1 MAAVEYQSPGT
12 VAEAI
17 ALLAAAGATAR
28 PLSGGTDLVVQMRS
42 GRVRP
47 GQVIH
52 LKRIP
57 EMIGISESDG
67 GFLIGAATPCA
78 VIGRHAALRAAWP
91 GVVEAACLI
100 GSAQVQGRASL
111 GGNLCNASPAAD
123 SAPALIA
130 ASAVCI
136 IASGQ
141 GMRELPI
148 EALHAGPGKTT
159 LKTGELL
166 QAIRLPAAAARGA
179 DAYLRLIPRTEMDI
193 AIVGAGAHLVLDA
206 AGRVQSARIGLGAVA
221 PTPVRA
227 DAAAAALVGHL
238 LDDAALGRMQEA
250 VRAACSPIDD
260 KRGTADYR
268 RRVAGVLARRVV
280 QAAYS
285 RAMARA
291 SGSSS

>member
-12 VAEAI
+12 MAEAI
-17 ALLAAAGATAR
+17 ALLAAAGAKAR

-42 GRVRP
+42 GRVKP
-47 GQVIH
+47 GQVID

-57 EMIGISESDG
+57 EMIGITEAKG

-78 VIGRHAALRAAWP
+78 IIGRHAALRAAWP

-100 GSAQVQGRASL
+100 GSVQVQGRASL

-130 ASAVCI
+130 AGAVGI
-136 IASGQ
+136 IATRQ
-141 GMRELPI
+141 GVREIPI
-148 EALHAGPGKTT
+148 EALQVGPGKTS
-159 LKTGELL
+159 LAAGELL
-166 QAIRLPAAAARGA
+166 QAIRLPAPAPRSA

-193 AIVGAGAHLVLDA
+193 AIVGAGAQIVVDA

-221 PTPVRA
+221 PTPLRA
-227 DAAAAALVGHL
+227 DAAAAALIGHA
-238 LDDAALGRMQEA
+238 LDETSLGRMQEA
-250 VRAACSPIDD
+250 VRSACRPIDD

-268 RRVAGVLARRVV
+268 RRVSAVLARRVV

-285 RAMARA
+285 RALARA
-291 SGSSS
+291 SGSPS

>member
-47 GQVIH
+47 GQVID

-78 VIGRHAALRAAWP
+78 VIGRHATLRAAWP

-130 ASAVCI
+130 AGAVCI
-136 IASGQ
+136 IATGQ

-148 EALHAGPGKTT
+148 EALHTGPGKTT
-159 LKTGELL
+159 LKAGELL

-193 AIVGAGAHLVLDA
+193 AIVGAGAHLVLDTS
-206 AGRVQSARIGLGAVA
+206 GRVQSARIGLGAVA

-227 DAAAAALVGHL
+227 DAAAASLVGHL
-238 LDDAALGRMQEA
+238 LDDTALGRMQEA